1 MKDNITLQEIEYDFI
16 KYKVLLLK
24 LQNKSLKEVLK
35 DKELVNIDKEVIKN
49 IYIESDK
56 VLVKDS
62 EILNTFTKTR
72 ELLKTELIEKEAWEA
87 YNSSKEGNIQE
98 VLKEGVEGIETVIK
112 KSNNSHNIKALEIIL
127 DCIKERNR
135 MLGNIAPIKAEHS
148 GAIELRDIKINYVV
162 PEGDE

>member
-112 KSNNSHNIKALEIIL
+112 KSNNSHNIKALEVIL